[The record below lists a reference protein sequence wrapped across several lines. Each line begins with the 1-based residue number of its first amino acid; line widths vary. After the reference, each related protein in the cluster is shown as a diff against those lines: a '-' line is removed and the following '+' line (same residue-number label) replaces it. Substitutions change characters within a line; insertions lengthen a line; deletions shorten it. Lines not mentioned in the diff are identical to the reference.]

1 MLLRPRCKGRV
12 EVAGHGGMFAPLPC
26 PHQIETGC
34 LAAKRNAYSQ
44 RATFPWSSAGAGVGV
59 DGSSAVGSV
68 AGLPPAAG
76 DSIESA
82 VGSVEAGHPSSLRTL
97 LGDSTLTWRA
107 LRQLSCAP
115 RDRHAGG
122 RRVEH
127 DQPAE
132 PGQGRLL

>member
-1 MLLRPRCKGRV
+1 
-12 EVAGHGGMFAPLPC
+12 MFAPLPC

-76 DSIESA
+76 GSMLSA
-82 VGSVEAGHPSSLRTL
+82 VESVEAGHPSSVRASF
-97 LGDSTLTWRA
+97 GDNTPAYRA
-107 LRQLSCAP
+107 RC
-115 RDRHAGG
+115 
-122 RRVEH
+122 
-127 DQPAE
+127 
-132 PGQGRLL
+132 